1 MFGNKHNLINV
12 CQSNRTSQHYLL
24 HVVTD
29 TVSFYKQNIHEHKA
43 NKHKL
48 LYQLFSSSF
57 RVIK

>member
-24 HVVTD
+24 VND
-29 TVSFYKQNIHEHKA
+29 TVSFYKQNINEHKA
-43 NKHKL
+43 DKHKL
-48 LYQLFSSSF
+48 LYRLFSSSF

>member
-29 TVSFYKQNIHEHKA
+29 TVSFYKQNINNIRQISINYCISYLVRHFE
-43 NKHKL
+43 L
-48 LYQLFSSSF
+48 
-57 RVIK
+57 